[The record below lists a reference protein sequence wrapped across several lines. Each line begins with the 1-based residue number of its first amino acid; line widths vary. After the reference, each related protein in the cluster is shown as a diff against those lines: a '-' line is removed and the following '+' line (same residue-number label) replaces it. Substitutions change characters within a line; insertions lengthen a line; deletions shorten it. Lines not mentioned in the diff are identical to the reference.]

1 MEEIVKK
8 EERRAQNL
16 TKTNAFL
23 VRAIYFASIFF
34 VCVGVMSAMRRQ
46 QHETWK
52 IMLFLSPTALSLLLF
67 LCLSPPVY
75 SYQHRKYPDPAATW
89 NIVNTGKASNNTNQ
103 EWKMRENF
111 LSHFSSPAR
120 AHCAFYI
127 HFFVYAGMTRCFVHI
142 VTGWER
148 REA

>member
-46 QHETWK
+46 QHET
-52 IMLFLSPTALSLLLF
+52 
-67 LCLSPPVY
+67 
-75 SYQHRKYPDPAATW
+75 
-89 NIVNTGKASNNTNQ
+89 
-103 EWKMRENF
+103 
-111 LSHFSSPAR
+111 
-120 AHCAFYI
+120 
-127 HFFVYAGMTRCFVHI
+127 
-142 VTGWER
+142 
-148 REA
+148 